1 MRGLAEYAM
10 RGRRQAI
17 LAAFITGLIPFINT
31 VLSPALVALVILR
44 HGWQEGAKVL
54 VWALLPAVGWAIVG
68 DMTHLVVLLG
78 VSALAVILH
87 RTGSWQ
93 ISLLAAILVGVAAE
107 LVLVVNPQFVAMLQ
121 QQLEVLLASSSETAE
136 LATQAEDMRAFLGTL
151 FGVMSMFLAICL
163 LILAR
168 WWQSILYN
176 PGGFGEEFRQL
187 RLDYRIAAG
196 LMLLF
201 VLANFGA
208 PLLQGW
214 MMYFMLPL
222 FFAGLALVHG
232 IAALRKASR
241 LWMIVFYVV
250 LMNPLTAQI
259 LTIAALIDSWYNF
272 RGRIKPAV

>member
-17 LAAFITGLIPFINT
+17 LATFITGLIPFINT

-44 HGWQEGAKVL
+44 HGGQEGAKVL
-54 VWALLPAVGWAIVG
+54 VWALLPAVGWAVVG
-68 DMTHLVVLLG
+68 DMTHLVVLVG

-93 ISLLAAILVGVAAE
+93 IALLAAILVGVAAE
-107 LVLVVNPQFVAMLQ
+107 LVLVVNPQFVEMLQ
-121 QQLEVLLASSSETAE
+121 QQLEVLLASSSETAP
-136 LATQAEDMRAFLGTL
+136 LTTPEDMRAFLGTL

-168 WWQSILYN
+168 WWQSLLYN

-196 LMLLF
+196 LMFLF

-232 IAALRKASR
+232 IAALRKISR
-241 LWMIVFYVV
+241 PWVIVFYVV

>member
-54 VWALLPAVGWAIVG
+54 VWALLPAVGWAVVG

-78 VSALAVILH
+78 VSSLAVILNK
-87 RTGSWQ
+87 TGSWQ

-121 QQLEVLLASSSETAE
+121 QQLEVLLAGSSETAQ
-136 LATQAEDMRAFLGTL
+136 LATEATDLRGFLGTV
-151 FGVMSMFLAICL
+151 FGVMSMFLAISL
-163 LILAR
+163 LLLAR
-168 WWQSILYN
+168 WWQSLLYN

-187 RLDYRIAAG
+187 RLDYRVAAG

-232 IAALRKASR
+232 IAALRKISR

>member
-10 RGRRQAI
+10 KGRRQAI

-31 VLSPALVALVILR
+31 VLSPAVVALVILR

-54 VWALLPAVGWAIVG
+54 VWALLPALGWAVVG

-78 VSALAVILH
+78 VCALAVILN
-87 RTGSWQ
+87 RTASWQ
-93 ISLLAAILVGVAAE
+93 IALLAAILVGVAAE
-107 LVLVVNPQFVAMLQ
+107 LALVLNPQFVAMLQ
-121 QQLEVLLASSSETAE
+121 QQLEVLLAGSSETAE
-136 LATQAEDMRAFLGTL
+136 LAAQAEDMRAFLGTL

-168 WWQSILYN
+168 WWQSILYK

-232 IAALRKASR
+232 IAALRKISR
-241 LWMIVFYVV
+241 LWMVVFYVV